1 LEFDVNK
8 VVEVVVTGVPPTLMA
23 LAAWRAARKNTGIAQ
38 ATRIG
43 VGHVGGRV
51 NEVHDIVNGQREKLS
66 EDLTI
71 VREEVKTLREEI
83 GGLKQEVKQL
93 KAVMGG
99 PKT

>member
-1 LEFDVNK
+1 
-8 VVEVVVTGVPPTLMA
+8 MA

-51 NEVHDIVNGQREKLS
+51 NEVHDIVNGQREKLTT
-66 EDLTI
+66 DLEI

-93 KAVMGG
+93 KGILGG
-99 PKT
+99 AST